1 MHVVEAL
8 SQRSAEVGEET
19 GDGRTAGGGEGGESG
34 GRGVSGFCIP
44 GHMSISESCLS
55 IRLNNQRSHS
65 V

>member
-19 GDGRTAGGGEGGESG
+19 GDGRTAGAGGASG
-34 GRGVSGFCIP
+34 GRVSGFCIP